1 MHLKRL
7 ELFGFKSFADRT
19 VLDFDGNRLTG
30 IVGPNGCGKS
40 NVVDA
45 VRWVLGETRPT
56 SMRGSGM
63 TDVIFKGSVSRP
75 GLSVA
80 EVTLVLDN
88 TDEELAGRGAEVAIT
103 RRLYK
108 GGEGE
113 YLIDGGKVRLKDV
126 KDMLFDTGLGSRG
139 YSVLEQ
145 GRIDAVLS
153 ANPQQRRAIFEEAA
167 GTSRYRQRKHEAELR
182 LKRVAQDME
191 RLEDVMGELRTR
203 VRSLKI
209 QAGKAERYVV
219 AKQEWTTERTLH
231 LKHKLFQLNAELGE
245 LRPELT
251 ELESLCTELREQR
264 AAHDSEIHET
274 EEARTRVVGDLDR
287 ASSDA
292 GRLEGEVRALE
303 ERHEQL
309 ALRITSWMT
318 SSREEEERAE
328 GLREQLANHR
338 SELGGMVE
346 STAGLEGQVQVAEAN
361 AKRLGQEHSQ
371 LATQYKE
378 ARTAVE
384 TQNSKV
390 LEALNRRS
398 TSVNRVQ
405 HLDESQ
411 EPAQARLDLVAERL
425 SQSVEESQLVQTRVA
440 DLQVDVESHTGKKR
454 AVEGECSALSERVSG
469 EKEQCEGLQAQGREL
484 DVEIAGLVA
493 RRDSLLDLERQREEL
508 SGGTRRLLDVID
520 EGQGP
525 IDADG
530 LMGVVADHLG
540 IDTRLARALDV
551 VLGERAATLVARDA
565 HVARAIVDWAARD
578 EVGQIPVVVPP
589 GLGAPVCPSPSDYA
603 LFARYGNGVE
613 GRLSDLVRC
622 DAEMK
627 ALARALCCD
636 VVVVSSLD
644 LALKLVSENPAWRF
658 VTPRGE
664 LVDAAGLVGGYREV
678 TQGAVGRRS
687 QADEWTRRIDSLQG
701 KLEAISEEYQRRSE
715 QLSELQAQL
724 QDRQDEFDGLRVALN
739 AAESEC
745 ASEGSRL
752 HGLNKQ
758 VQRATEDQGR
768 LRQELE
774 ALKAEL
780 LGARSLAESSE
791 VEFENENQTQS
802 RLDQQR
808 LQLEHSRETLGRE
821 LGQVQVEK
829 TRAISELTSLK
840 ERISSEQKRIEIDS
854 AEIERAEGRACN
866 FVANAEAGESQGV
879 GLMAEVEELRQKR
892 SDMEGNLEGLREQER
907 HFASRGSE
915 VRQLADEVQRGL
927 DASGES
933 LSKGRLRE
941 QRLDLSRVDVLERA
955 MDELSL
961 DDWALRQDFEPLEEL
976 LETPEPMEALE
987 KRVHELKRVLDKIG
1001 PVNVDAVEELEEVAE
1016 RLDFLETESGDLRDA
1031 KRSLLET
1038 LNTIDE
1044 ESRRLF
1050 LETFEEVR
1058 VGFQR
1063 IFRQLFGGGKA
1074 DILLEPDKDVLEAGI
1089 DIIAR
1094 PPGREM
1100 LAIGLLSGGQ
1110 RTMTALALLF
1120 AVFEARPSPFCVLD
1134 EVDAALDDANIGRF
1148 LSMLLQFVDTTQFI
1162 VVTHNKG
1169 TMSHC
1174 DALFGVTMQVKGVS
1188 NFVAVELEQVDEFTP
1203 DATGRTIDAQDAQE
1217 VASVAE
1223 TAVDDDRKR
1232 DPESG
1237 EPVVELVPRSAS
1249 QEEVETQDDAAQEV
1263 PLAHE

>member
-45 VRWVLGETRPT
+45 VRWVLGETRPS

-88 TDEELAGRGAEVAIT
+88 TDEELVGRGAEVAIT

-191 RLEDVMGELRTR
+191 RLEEVMGELRTR

-219 AKQEWTTERTLH
+219 AKQDWTAERTRH
-231 LKHKLFQLNAELGE
+231 LKHKLFQLNGELNG
-245 LRPELT
+245 LRPELV
-251 ELESLCTELREQR
+251 ELETLCEELREKR
-264 AAHDSEIHET
+264 AAHDAEIQET
-274 EEARTRVVGDLDR
+274 ESERTRVVGDLDK

-303 ERHEQL
+303 ERREQL
-309 ALRITSWMT
+309 ALRVTSWMT

-338 SELGGMVE
+338 TELGAMVE
-346 STAGLEGQVQVAEAN
+346 STAGLESQAQQAEAG
-361 AKRLGQEHSQ
+361 AKRLGQEHAQ

-378 ARTAVE
+378 ARAAVE
-384 TQNSKV
+384 EQNGKV

-398 TSVNRVQ
+398 SAINRVQ

-411 EPAQARLDLVAERL
+411 EPAQARLNLVAERL
-425 SQSVEESQLVQTRVA
+425 ATSVEECGLVEAHVNE
-440 DLQVDVESHTGKKR
+440 LQVQVEAHSAKAR
-454 AVEGECSALSERVSG
+454 AVEGECAALSERVSG
-469 EKEQCEGLQAQGREL
+469 EQEQCEGLQAQGREL
-484 DVEIAGLVA
+484 DVEIAGLEA

-508 SGGTRRLLDVID
+508 SGGTRRLLEVID
-520 EGQGP
+520 DGQGP
-525 IDADG
+525 CESEG
-530 LMGVVADHLG
+530 LMGVVADHLS
-540 IDTRLARALDV
+540 IDTRLARSLDV
-551 VLGERAATLVARDA
+551 VLGERAATVVARDA
-565 HVARAIVDWAARD
+565 HVARAIVDWAAQD

-622 DAEMK
+622 DPEMR

-644 LALKLVSENPAWRF
+644 LALKLVSQNPAWRF

-664 LVDAAGLVGGYREV
+664 LVDSAGLVGGYREV

-687 QADEWTRRIDSLQG
+687 QADEWSRRIDSLKG
-701 KLEAISEEYQRRSE
+701 KLEAISEEHQRRGE
-715 QLSELQAQL
+715 QLAELQAQL
-724 QDRQDEFDGLRVALN
+724 ADRTEERDGLRQALG
-739 AAESEC
+739 AAGSEC
-745 ASEGSRL
+745 AAERSRL
-752 HGLNKQ
+752 TGLQGQ
-758 VQRATEDQGR
+758 VQRTTEDQGR

-780 LGARSLAESSE
+780 VGARALADSSE
-791 VEFENENQTQS
+791 SDFESENQVLS
-802 RLDQQR
+802 RLDQGR
-808 LQLEHSRETLGRE
+808 MELEHSRETLGRE
-821 LGQVQVEK
+821 LSQVQVEK
-829 TRAISELTSLK
+829 TRAISELTALK

-854 AEIERAEGRACN
+854 AEIERAEGRARN
-866 FVANAEAGESQGV
+866 FVANAEAGETQGV
-879 GLMAEVEELRQKR
+879 GLLAEVDAIRQKR
-892 SDMEGNLEGLREQER
+892 SDMEGTLEGLREQER
-907 HFASRGSE
+907 HFAARGSE
-915 VRQLADEVQRGL
+915 VRKLADEVQRGL
-927 DASGES
+927 DESGDS

-941 QRLDLSRVDVLERA
+941 QRLDLSRTDVLERA
-955 MDELSL
+955 WDELSL
-961 DDWALRQDFEPLEEL
+961 EDWALRQDFEPEEEL
-976 LETPEPMEALE
+976 LATPEPMEALE

-1001 PVNVDAVEELEEVAE
+1001 PVNVDAVEELEEVSQ
-1016 RLDFLETESGDLRDA
+1016 RLGFLETESGDLRDA
-1031 KRSLLET
+1031 KRTLLET
-1038 LNTIDE
+1038 LNAIDE

-1188 NFVAVELEQVDEFTP
+1188 RFVGVELEEVDEFTP
-1203 DATGRTIDAQDAQE
+1203 DATGR
-1217 VASVAE
+1217 
-1223 TAVDDDRKR
+1223 
-1232 DPESG
+1232 
-1237 EPVVELVPRSAS
+1237 
-1249 QEEVETQDDAAQEV
+1249 
-1263 PLAHE
+1263 

>member
-1 MHLKRL
+1 
-7 ELFGFKSFADRT
+7 
-19 VLDFDGNRLTG
+19 
-30 IVGPNGCGKS
+30 
-40 NVVDA
+40 
-45 VRWVLGETRPT
+45 
-56 SMRGSGM
+56 
-63 TDVIFKGSVSRP
+63 
-75 GLSVA
+75 
-80 EVTLVLDN
+80 
-88 TDEELAGRGAEVAIT
+88 
-103 RRLYK
+103 
-108 GGEGE
+108 
-113 YLIDGGKVRLKDV
+113 
-126 KDMLFDTGLGSRG
+126 
-139 YSVLEQ
+139 
-145 GRIDAVLS
+145 
-153 ANPQQRRAIFEEAA
+153 
-167 GTSRYRQRKHEAELR
+167 
-182 LKRVAQDME
+182 
-191 RLEDVMGELRTR
+191 
-203 VRSLKI
+203 
-209 QAGKAERYVV
+209 
-219 AKQEWTTERTLH
+219 
-231 LKHKLFQLNAELGE
+231 
-245 LRPELT
+245 
-251 ELESLCTELREQR
+251 
-264 AAHDSEIHET
+264 
-274 EEARTRVVGDLDR
+274 
-287 ASSDA
+287 
-292 GRLEGEVRALE
+292 
-303 ERHEQL
+303 
-309 ALRITSWMT
+309 
-318 SSREEEERAE
+318 
-328 GLREQLANHR
+328 
-338 SELGGMVE
+338 
-346 STAGLEGQVQVAEAN
+346 
-361 AKRLGQEHSQ
+361 
-371 LATQYKE
+371 
-378 ARTAVE
+378 
-384 TQNSKV
+384 
-390 LEALNRRS
+390 
-398 TSVNRVQ
+398 
-405 HLDESQ
+405 
-411 EPAQARLDLVAERL
+411 
-425 SQSVEESQLVQTRVA
+425 
-440 DLQVDVESHTGKKR
+440 
-454 AVEGECSALSERVSG
+454 
-469 EKEQCEGLQAQGREL
+469 
-484 DVEIAGLVA
+484 
-493 RRDSLLDLERQREEL
+493 
-508 SGGTRRLLDVID
+508 
-520 EGQGP
+520 
-525 IDADG
+525 
-530 LMGVVADHLG
+530 
-540 IDTRLARALDV
+540 
-551 VLGERAATLVARDA
+551 
-565 HVARAIVDWAARD
+565 
-578 EVGQIPVVVPP
+578 
-589 GLGAPVCPSPSDYA
+589 
-603 LFARYGNGVE
+603 
-613 GRLSDLVRC
+613 
-622 DAEMK
+622 
-627 ALARALCCD
+627 
-636 VVVVSSLD
+636 
-644 LALKLVSENPAWRF
+644 
-658 VTPRGE
+658 
-664 LVDAAGLVGGYREV
+664 
-678 TQGAVGRRS
+678 
-687 QADEWTRRIDSLQG
+687 
-701 KLEAISEEYQRRSE
+701 
-715 QLSELQAQL
+715 
-724 QDRQDEFDGLRVALN
+724 
-739 AAESEC
+739 
-745 ASEGSRL
+745 
-752 HGLNKQ
+752 
-758 VQRATEDQGR
+758 
-768 LRQELE
+768 
-774 ALKAEL
+774 
-780 LGARSLAESSE
+780 
-791 VEFENENQTQS
+791 
-802 RLDQQR
+802 

-1038 LNTIDE
+1038 LNAIDE

-1203 DATGRTIDAQDAQE
+1203 DATGRTIDAQDPQDPQE

-1223 TAVDDDRKR
+1223 SAVDDDRKR

>member
-88 TDEELAGRGAEVAIT
+88 TDEELEGRGSEVAIT

-167 GTSRYRQRKHEAELR
+167 GTSRYRQRKHETELR

-219 AKQEWTTERTLH
+219 AKQEWTTERARH
-231 LKHKLFQLNAELGE
+231 LKHKLFQLNGELGD
-245 LRPELT
+245 LRPELAQ
-251 ELESLCTELREQR
+251 LETLCEELREKR
-264 AAHDSEIHET
+264 AAHDGEIHET

-303 ERHEQL
+303 ERREQL
-309 ALRITSWMT
+309 VLRVASWMT

-328 GLREQLANHR
+328 GLRDQLAQHR
-338 SELGGMVE
+338 RELGSMVE
-346 STAGLEGQVQVAEAN
+346 STAGLENEAQEAEAG
-361 AKRLGQEHSQ
+361 AKRLGQEHHL
-371 LATQYKE
+371 LAARYKE
-378 ARTAVE
+378 ARAGVE
-384 TQNSKV
+384 TQNGKV

-398 TSVNRVQ
+398 ASVNRVQ

-411 EPAQARLDLVAERL
+411 EPAQERLNLVAERL
-425 SQSVEESQLVQTRVA
+425 QQCAQESSQVEQLVSE
-440 DLQVDVESHTGKKR
+440 LQVRVESHSAKSR
-454 AVEGECSALSERVSG
+454 AVEGECSALADRAADEQQ
-469 EKEQCEGLQAQGREL
+469 QCEALQTQGREL
-484 DVEIAGLVA
+484 DVEIAGLAA
-493 RRDSLLDLERQREEL
+493 RRDSLLDHERQQEEL
-508 SGGTRRLLDVID
+508 SGGTRQLMEVIE

-525 IDADG
+525 CNSEG
-530 LMGVVADHLG
+530 LVGVVADHLG

-551 VLGERAATLVARDA
+551 VLGERAATVVARDA
-565 HVARAIVDWAARD
+565 HVARAIVDWAAQD

-622 DAEMK
+622 QPEMK

-687 QADEWTRRIDSLQG
+687 QADEWSRHIDSLRG
-701 KLEAISEEYQRRSE
+701 KLEAISGEHQRRSE
-715 QLSELQAQL
+715 QLAELHARL
-724 QDRQDEFDGLRVALN
+724 EDRREERNRLRKSVAT
-739 AAESEC
+739 AESEC
-745 ASEGSRL
+745 AAQRL
-752 HGLNKQ
+752 RLTGLSDQ
-758 VQRATEDQGR
+758 LQRTTEDQSR

-774 ALKAEL
+774 TLRAEL
-780 LGARSLAESSE
+780 ASARGLAATAE
-791 VEFENENQTQS
+791 VDFENENQVLS
-802 RLDQQR
+802 RLDQER
-808 LQLEHSRETLGRE
+808 LELEHSREALGRE
-821 LGQVQVEK
+821 LNQVQVEK
-829 TRAISELTSLK
+829 T
-840 ERISSEQKRIEIDS
+840 
-854 AEIERAEGRACN
+854 
-866 FVANAEAGESQGV
+866 
-879 GLMAEVEELRQKR
+879 
-892 SDMEGNLEGLREQER
+892 
-907 HFASRGSE
+907 
-915 VRQLADEVQRGL
+915 
-927 DASGES
+927 
-933 LSKGRLRE
+933 
-941 QRLDLSRVDVLERA
+941 
-955 MDELSL
+955 
-961 DDWALRQDFEPLEEL
+961 
-976 LETPEPMEALE
+976 
-987 KRVHELKRVLDKIG
+987 
-1001 PVNVDAVEELEEVAE
+1001 
-1016 RLDFLETESGDLRDA
+1016 
-1031 KRSLLET
+1031 
-1038 LNTIDE
+1038 
-1044 ESRRLF
+1044 
-1050 LETFEEVR
+1050 
-1058 VGFQR
+1058 
-1063 IFRQLFGGGKA
+1063 
-1074 DILLEPDKDVLEAGI
+1074 
-1089 DIIAR
+1089 
-1094 PPGREM
+1094 
-1100 LAIGLLSGGQ
+1100 
-1110 RTMTALALLF
+1110 
-1120 AVFEARPSPFCVLD
+1120 
-1134 EVDAALDDANIGRF
+1134 
-1148 LSMLLQFVDTTQFI
+1148 
-1162 VVTHNKG
+1162 
-1169 TMSHC
+1169 
-1174 DALFGVTMQVKGVS
+1174 
-1188 NFVAVELEQVDEFTP
+1188 
-1203 DATGRTIDAQDAQE
+1203 
-1217 VASVAE
+1217 
-1223 TAVDDDRKR
+1223 
-1232 DPESG
+1232 
-1237 EPVVELVPRSAS
+1237 
-1249 QEEVETQDDAAQEV
+1249 
-1263 PLAHE
+1263 

>member
-88 TDEELAGRGAEVAIT
+88 SDEELVGRGAEVAIT

-219 AKQEWTTERTLH
+219 AKEEWTTERTRH

-245 LRPELT
+245 LRPELSQ
-251 ELESLCTELREQR
+251 LETSCDELREQR

-274 EEARTRVVGDLDR
+274 EESRTRVVGDLDR

-303 ERHEQL
+303 ERREQL
-309 ALRITSWMT
+309 ALRVTSWMA

-328 GLREQLANHR
+328 GLREQLSQHR

-346 STAGLEGQVQVAEAN
+346 STAGLETEARAAEAD
-361 AKRLGQEHSQ
+361 AKRLGQEHNL

-378 ARTAVE
+378 ARAGVE
-384 TQNSKV
+384 AQNGKV
-390 LEALNRRS
+390 LEALNLRS
-398 TSVNRVQ
+398 ASINRAQ

-411 EPAQARLDLVAERL
+411 EPAQERLDLVAQRL
-425 SQSVEESQLVQTRVA
+425 QQCVEESSQVEQRVSE
-440 DLQVDVESHTGKKR
+440 LQVSVESHSAKFR
-454 AVEGECSALSERVSG
+454 AVEGECAALAERVSS
-469 EKEQCEGLQAQGREL
+469 EQEQCEALQAQGREL
-484 DVEIAGLVA
+484 DVETAGLEA
-493 RRDSLLDLERQREEL
+493 RRDSLLDHERQREEL
-508 SGGTRRLLDVID
+508 SGGTRRLLDVIS

-525 IDADG
+525 CDSDG
-530 LMGVVADHLG
+530 LVGVVADHLS

-551 VLGERAATLVARDA
+551 VLGERAATVVARDA
-565 HVARAIVDWAARD
+565 HVARAIVDWAAQD

-622 DAEMK
+622 QPEMK

-687 QADEWTRRIDSLQG
+687 QADEWTRNIESLRG
-701 KLEAISEEYQRRSE
+701 KLEAISGEHHRRNG
-715 QLSELQAQL
+715 QLAELQAQL
-724 QDRQDEFDGLRVALN
+724 EDRYEERDGLRKSVAN
-739 AAESEC
+739 VESEC
-745 ASEGSRL
+745 AAERSRL
-752 HGLNKQ
+752 AGLSNQ
-758 VQRATEDQGR
+758 LQRTTEDQGR

-774 ALKAEL
+774 TLRAEL
-780 LGARSLAESSE
+780 SAARSLAATTEAD
-791 VEFENENQTQS
+791 FENENQILS
-802 RLDQQR
+802 RLDQER
-808 LQLEHSRETLGRE
+808 LELEHSREALGRE
-821 LGQVQVEK
+821 LSLVQVEK
-829 TRAISELTSLK
+829 TRVLSELTALK

-854 AEIERAEGRACN
+854 AEIERAEGRARN
-866 FVANAEAGESQGV
+866 FVANAEAGETQGE
-879 GLMAEVEELRQKR
+879 GLATEVEELREKR
-892 SDMEGNLEGLREQER
+892 SAMEGNLEALREQER
-907 HFASRGSE
+907 HFAVRGSE
-915 VRQLADEVQRGL
+915 VRKLADEVQRGL
-927 DASGES
+927 DAASDA

-941 QRLDLSRVDVLERA
+941 QRLDLSREDVLERA
-955 MDELSL
+955 MEELSL
-961 DDWALRQDFEPLEEL
+961 DDWALRQNFEPEEEL
-976 LETPEPMEALE
+976 IATPEPMEALD
-987 KRVHELKRVLDKIG
+987 KRVHDLKRVLERIG
-1001 PVNVDAVEELEEVAE
+1001 PVNVDAVEELEEVSE
-1016 RLDFLETESGDLRDA
+1016 RLGFLETESGDLRDA
-1031 KRSLLET
+1031 KRTLLET
-1038 LNTIDE
+1038 LNAIDE

-1134 EVDAALDDANIGRF
+1134 EVDAALDDANVGRF

-1188 NFVAVELEQVDEFTP
+1188 RFVGVELEQVDEFIP
-1203 DATGRTIDAQDAQE
+1203 EATGRANS
-1217 VASVAE
+1217 ASAE
-1223 TAVDDDRKR
+1223 ADGRPTDK
-1232 DPESG
+1232 ESG
-1237 EPVVELVPRSAS
+1237 EPVVELVPQVVALGEPEPEQAPVT
-1249 QEEVETQDDAAQEV
+1249 QE
-1263 PLAHE
+1263 